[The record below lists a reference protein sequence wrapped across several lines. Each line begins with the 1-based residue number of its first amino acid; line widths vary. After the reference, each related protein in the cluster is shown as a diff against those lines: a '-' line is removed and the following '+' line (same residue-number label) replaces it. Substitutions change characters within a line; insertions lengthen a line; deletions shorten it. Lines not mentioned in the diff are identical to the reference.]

1 MKLTPL
7 PFLLA
12 TLIAVEAAAQSA
24 SAPPPASGTATTRA
38 KQGSN
43 AKPAPK
49 GKAVLPDPDL
59 LDGSKYEPEKR
70 PLYGMISEI
79 EMGEEQNEQ
88 ADKVGPSLPQPA
100 MPGLP
105 GLPGLPSGGAA
116 AGGMPSP
123 PQIELTPESGQGGS
137 SQSSPQG
144 PQSEA
149 AGAQAQSLQGQP
161 QEGAPPQGGS
171 RDMKIGDA
179 TLQIQTVPQTPDMVG
194 NEPSKAQQYEKPVPP
209 GQQGNNRNQ
218 GVEKGKVIPKGL

>member
-1 MKLTPL
+1 MKLPPL
-7 PFLLA
+7 PLLLA
-12 TLIAVEAAAQSA
+12 ALLTGEAAAQVS
-24 SAPPPASGTATTRA
+24 SPPPPTSGTARS
-38 KQGSN
+38 KQTST
-43 AKPAPK
+43 AKPVAK

-100 MPGLP
+100 LP
-105 GLPGLPSGGAA
+105 GLPGLPSLPSGGAS
-116 AGGMPSP
+116 GGGQPSL
-123 PQIELTPESGQGGS
+123 PQIDLTPESGQGGS
-137 SQSSPQG
+137 SQTAAQG

-161 QEGAPPQGGS
+161 QQGGPQPTGA

-179 TLQIQTVPQTPDMVG
+179 TLQIQTVPQTPDTVG